1 MVGLDRRASLTLG
14 LLTDYSRLREHGFLA
29 HPSLRMVVK
38 DGPGLLAAYVD
49 WGARE
54 RECILHGYRVDRCA
68 EERCIAFL
76 IAGACARRKNAAHS
90 DHCIGYKEARHECS
104 TP

>member
-1 MVGLDRRASLTLG
+1 VTRA
-14 LLTDYSRLREHGFLA
+14 LA
-29 HPSLRMVVK
+29 GHPAVSTR
-38 DGPGLLAAYVD
+38 PN
-49 WGARE
+49 
-54 RECILHGYRVDRCA
+54 
-68 EERCIAFL
+68 IAFL